1 MLLEIHAQNPEPRK
15 IAQAAKILKE
25 GGIVVYP
32 TDTIYT
38 FGCDLHNKNAI
49 ERIARIKG
57 VDPKDTH
64 FSLVCQD
71 LKCIGEYSYDFS
83 KSTFKMMKS
92 SLPGAYTFILNANK
106 NVPKLFHFKKSTIGI
121 RVPDN
126 NIARAL
132 AEAVGNPIIATSVHN
147 DADPL
152 LDYLTDP
159 IEIHERYGK
168 LVDLVIDGGAGSNE
182 ASTVIDAT
190 GEEPVLLREGKGYVE
205 VVEV

>member
-1 MLLEIHAQNPEPRK
+1 MLLEIDPNHPEPRK
-15 IAQAAKILKE
+15 IAQAVKIMKE

-38 FGCDLHNKNAI
+38 FGCDLSNRDAVD
-49 ERIARIKG
+49 RIARIKG
-57 VDPKDTH
+57 VKANETH
-64 FSLVCQD
+64 FSLICAD
-71 LKCIGEYSYDFS
+71 MKCISDYSYNFS
-83 KSTFKMMKS
+83 KSIFKMMKAT
-92 SLPGAYTFILNANK
+92 LPGPYTYVLNANK

-132 AEAVGNPIIATSVHN
+132 AEALGSPLIATSVHN

-152 LDYLTDP
+152 LEYLTDP
-159 IEIHERYGK
+159 LEIHDRYGK
-168 LVDLVIDGGAGSNE
+168 HIDLVIDGGMGSNE

-190 GEEPVLLREGKGYVE
+190 GEEPVLIREGKGYVE
-205 VVEV
+205 VV